1 MDPDSAV
8 GQRVAELRRQKGLRQ
23 EDFLE
28 LLEARGVGWTQ
39 ATLSRVEGG
48 KRALKAT
55 EAFAVADAL
64 GADVAQLNPAGG
76 GLFYQ
81 IQSHRLKYREAQSAT
96 RTAAALEHNLRE
108 RLIALSLAEEI
119 QSGRSEFTVHG
130 SPRRFVQLV
139 SQALSPEERAF
150 AFYPYGDIGIGNV
163 EVQSEYN
170 WLTAIGIDSAEVQTE
185 YNSLAVTEFGH
196 AQPAGDDHFR
206 LLGEVYRKVFAR
218 HLPSLKF
225 ADETTTTPFTVDGI
239 DVGEN
244 TGHLDEMR
252 DDGG

>member
-76 GLFYQ
+76 GLLNQ

-96 RTAAALEHNLRE
+96 RTAAARENNLRD
-108 RLIALSLAEEI
+108 RLIALTLADEI

-139 SQALSPEERAF
+139 GHALYEERAW
-150 AFYPYGDIGIGNV
+150 AFYPYGDSEPSIGIGNA
-163 EVQSEYN
+163 EVQSECN
-170 WLTAIGIDSAEVQTE
+170 WLTTIGIDSAEVQTE

-196 AQPAGDDHFR
+196 AEPAGDDHFR
-206 LLGEVYRKVFAR
+206 LLDEVYRKVFAR

-225 ADETTTTPFTVDGI
+225 VDETTTAPFTDDGI
-239 DVGEN
+239 
-244 TGHLDEMR
+244 EMR